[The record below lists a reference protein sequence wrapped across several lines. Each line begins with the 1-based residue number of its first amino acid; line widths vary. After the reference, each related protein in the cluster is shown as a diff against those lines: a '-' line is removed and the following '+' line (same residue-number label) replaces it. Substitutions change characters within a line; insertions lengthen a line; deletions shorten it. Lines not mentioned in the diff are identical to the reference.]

1 MLQPVTGN
9 FLFKLVNPPGPDLQ
23 KLIIN
28 GRAVFTFIVYDVK
41 KQMSNLIDLCF
52 AFFDAMVYEY
62 KYLHSI
68 ICFTNWDELA
78 IIYTGLCLLCMSP
91 GSQIIKRSLAE
102 EGRVSGKPYA
112 RRERRSWMLFV
123 LILEV
128 YI

>member
-52 AFFDAMVYEY
+52 VFFDVMVYEC
-62 KYLHSI
+62 KYLHI
-68 ICFTNWDELA
+68 IVCVVQLWGA
-78 IIYTGLCLLCMSP
+78 RSRRCL
-91 GSQIIKRSLAE
+91 
-102 EGRVSGKPYA
+102 
-112 RRERRSWMLFV
+112 
-123 LILEV
+123 
-128 YI
+128 

>member
-52 AFFDAMVYEY
+52 VFFDVMVYEY

-68 ICFTNWDELA
+68 VYFVQFFGA
-78 IIYTGLCLLCMSP
+78 RSRRCL
-91 GSQIIKRSLAE
+91 
-102 EGRVSGKPYA
+102 
-112 RRERRSWMLFV
+112 
-123 LILEV
+123 
-128 YI
+128 